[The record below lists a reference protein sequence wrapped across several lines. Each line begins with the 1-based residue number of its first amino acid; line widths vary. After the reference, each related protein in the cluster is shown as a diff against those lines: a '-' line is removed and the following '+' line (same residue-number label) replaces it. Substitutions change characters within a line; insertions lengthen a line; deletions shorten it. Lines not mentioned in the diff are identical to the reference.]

1 MNIEEYVNKQ
11 LQKDHDPDVERTV
24 YGHTLLFT
32 EEDVANADHALVKVL
47 RAAFYANG
55 ITREEFVRRHRQ
67 RCEDLGISS
76 SKVIGDKFNNYIKE
90 IKRDRITWPKFCEFL
105 FAIMGYQMNDLKI
118 TMTVDNGNTVEFGLN
133 ELAALYAHA
142 RKKEKLSEKDN

>member
-1 MNIEEYVNKQ
+1 MDIEKYVQEQ
-11 LQKDHDPDVERTV
+11 LQKEHDPSVERTV

-47 RAAFYANG
+47 RAVLYKNG

-67 RCEDLGISS
+67 RCVDSGISS

-105 FAIMGYQMNDLKI
+105 FAIMGYQMNDLEI
-118 TMTVDNGNTVEFGLN
+118 TMTVDNGKKMKFGLN

-142 RKKEKLSEKDN
+142 RRKEKLSDKEE